1 MKQLSNQLYL
11 KEKILLKINL
21 KDKIG
26 RGYATFWNFK
36 GRYRVCK
43 GGRGSKKST
52 TTAMWI
58 IYNMMKM
65 PLANTLVV
73 RQTFN
78 THLDSTWVQLK
89 WATQQLGVA
98 HLWTFSKSPLK
109 ATYNPTGQVILFR
122 GLDDPMSITSIT
134 VPIGYLCWC
143 WFEEAYQVKSEDAF
157 DKVDMSIRG
166 ELPEGYFKQ
175 ITLTFNP
182 WSDKHWLK
190 KRFFDEPNDEDK
202 LAITTNYLCNEWLG
216 EDDIKLFNHIQT
228 KFPKRYKVEGLGDWG
243 IIDGLVFD
251 NWKIEE
257 FDHTKIKGELLVGL
271 DFGYVNDPTALIC
284 SILDEQNKKLY
295 IFDEHCQKGML
306 NDAIAQMIT
315 NKGYSKSTIIADS
328 AEQKSIEEIKRKG
341 IYRIKPAVKG
351 GGSIVQGIQQLL
363 QYDIIVH
370 PSCEETIKELENY
383 AWDVDKEGTG
393 INKPIDAYNHCIDA
407 LRYSLQ
413 CVGQKLQ
420 TASKSKWG
428 F

>member
-1 MKQLSNQLYL
+1 M
-11 KEKILLKINL
+11 KINL

-182 WSDKHWLK
+182 WSDRHWLK
-190 KRFFDEPNDEDK
+190 RRFFDEPNDEDK

-216 EDDIKLFNHIQT
+216 EDDIKLFNHMQT

-306 NDAIAQMIT
+306 NDAIAQMIVD
-315 NKGYSKSTIIADS
+315 KGYSKSTIIADS

-413 CVGQKLQ
+413 CVGQKLK
-420 TASKSKWG
+420 TAPKSKWG

>member
-1 MKQLSNQLYL
+1 MLLLSLL
-11 KEKILLKINL
+11 SLRGKILLKINL

-202 LAITTNYLCNEWLG
+202 LAITTNYRCNEWLG

-271 DFGYVNDPTALIC
+271 DFGYVNDPTALVC

-306 NDAIAQMIT
+306 NDAIAQMIVD
-315 NKGYSKSTIIADS
+315 KGYGKSTIIADS

>member
-1 MKQLSNQLYL
+1 MLLLSLL
-11 KEKILLKINL
+11 SLRGKILLKINL

-43 GGRGSKKST
+43 GGRGSKKSAT
-52 TTAMWI
+52 TSLWI

-134 VPIGYLCWC
+134 VPVGYLCWC

-202 LAITTNYLCNEWLG
+202 LAMTTNYLCNEWLG
-216 EDDIKLFNHIQT
+216 DDDIKLFNNMKI
-228 KFPKRYKVEGLGDWG
+228 KFPKRYRVEGLGDWG

-257 FDHTKIKGELLVGL
+257 FDHTKIKGELLIGL
-271 DFGYVNDPTALIC
+271 DFGFVNDPTALIC

-306 NDAIAQMIT
+306 NDAIAQMII
-315 NKGYSKSTIIADS
+315 NKGYGKSTIIADS

-341 IYRIKPAVKG
+341 IYRIKPAAKG

-393 INKPIDAYNHCIDA
+393 VNKPIDAYNHCIDA

>member
-1 MKQLSNQLYL
+1 MLLLSLL
-11 KEKILLKINL
+11 SLRGKILLKINL

-306 NDAIAQMIT
+306 NDAIAQMIVD
-315 NKGYSKSTIIADS
+315 KGYGKSTIIADS

-393 INKPIDAYNHCIDA
+393 VNKPIDAYNHCIDA

>member
-1 MKQLSNQLYL
+1 M
-11 KEKILLKINL
+11 KINL
-21 KDKIG
+21 KSKIG

-52 TTAMWI
+52 TMAMWI

-134 VPIGYLCWC
+134 VPVGYLCWC

-202 LAITTNYLCNEWLG
+202 LAMTTNYLCNEWLG
-216 EDDIKLFNHIQT
+216 DDDIKLFNSMKI

-257 FDHTKIKGELLVGL
+257 FDHTKIKGELLIGL
-271 DFGYVNDPTALIC
+271 DFGFVNDPTALIC

-306 NDAIAQMIT
+306 NDAIAQMII
-315 NKGYSKSTIIADS
+315 NKGYRKSTIIADS

-341 IYRIKPAVKG
+341 IYRIKPAAKG

-393 INKPIDAYNHCIDA
+393 VNKPIDAYNHCIDA

-420 TASKSKWG
+420 TAPKSKWG

>member
-1 MKQLSNQLYL
+1 M
-11 KEKILLKINL
+11 KINL

-306 NDAIAQMIT
+306 NDAIAQMIVD
-315 NKGYSKSTIIADS
+315 KGYGKSTIIADS

-413 CVGQKLQ
+413 CVGQKLK
-420 TASKSKWG
+420 TAPKSKWG

>member
-1 MKQLSNQLYL
+1 M
-11 KEKILLKINL
+11 KINL
-21 KDKIG
+21 KSKIG

-52 TTAMWI
+52 TMAMWI

-98 HLWTFSKSPLK
+98 HLWTFIKSPLK

-134 VPIGYLCWC
+134 VPVGYLCWC

-202 LAITTNYLCNEWLG
+202 LAMTTNYLCNEWLG
-216 EDDIKLFNHIQT
+216 DDDIKLFNSMKI

-257 FDHTKIKGELLVGL
+257 FDHTKIKGELLIGL
-271 DFGYVNDPTALIC
+271 DFGFVNDPTALIC

-306 NDAIAQMIT
+306 NDAIAQMII

-341 IYRIKPAVKG
+341 IYRIKPAAKG

-393 INKPIDAYNHCIDA
+393 VNKPIDAYNHCIDA

-420 TASKSKWG
+420 TAPKSKWG

>member
-1 MKQLSNQLYL
+1 M
-11 KEKILLKINL
+11 KINL
-21 KDKIG
+21 KSKIG

-143 WFEEAYQVKSEDAF
+143 WFEEAYQIKSEDAF
-157 DKVDMSIRG
+157 NKVDMSIRG
-166 ELPEGYFKQ
+166 ELPAGYFKQ

-216 EDDIKLFNHIQT
+216 EDDIKLFNHMQM

-243 IIDGLVFD
+243 IIDGLIFD

-284 SILDEQNKKLY
+284 SVLDEQNKKLY

>member
-1 MKQLSNQLYL
+1 M
-11 KEKILLKINL
+11 KINL

-134 VPIGYLCWC
+134 VPVGYLCWC

-182 WSDKHWLK
+182 WSDRHWLK

-228 KFPKRYKVEGLGDWG
+228 KFPKRYRVEGLGDWG

-271 DFGYVNDPTALIC
+271 DFGYVNDPTALVC

-306 NDAIAQMIT
+306 NDAIAQMIVD
-315 NKGYSKSTIIADS
+315 KGYGKSTIIADS

-413 CVGQKLQ
+413 CVGQKLK
-420 TASKSKWG
+420 TAPKSKWG

>member
-1 MKQLSNQLYL
+1 M
-11 KEKILLKINL
+11 KINL

-182 WSDKHWLK
+182 WSDRHWLK

-413 CVGQKLQ
+413 CVGQKLK
-420 TASKSKWG
+420 TAPKSKWG

>member
-1 MKQLSNQLYL
+1 M
-11 KEKILLKINL
+11 KINL

-182 WSDKHWLK
+182 WSDRHWLK
-190 KRFFDEPNDEDK
+190 RRFFDEPNDEDK

-228 KFPKRYKVEGLGDWG
+228 KFPKSYKVEGLGDWG

-251 NWKIEE
+251 NWKIDE

-306 NDAIAQMIT
+306 NDAIAQMIVD
-315 NKGYSKSTIIADS
+315 KGYGKSTIIADS

-407 LRYSLQ
+407 LRYRLQ
-413 CVGQKLQ
+413 CVGQKLK
-420 TASKSKWG
+420 TSSKSKWG

>member
-1 MKQLSNQLYL
+1 M
-11 KEKILLKINL
+11 KINL

-134 VPIGYLCWC
+134 VPVGYLCWC

-271 DFGYVNDPTALIC
+271 DFGYVNDPTALVC